1 MPFLLVA
8 PSLFLVGAFFLLP
21 LALSVQGAFAGP
33 GGTFTLAHFA
43 TAFGLYRNDM
53 LVTLAV
59 TVCATL
65 LIGAGA
71 IAIGGY
77 LTLGGN
83 ARARAILAWLYRWP
97 LFIPFIVAGQCMR
110 GFLGQNGLMNSAL
123 VAAGMP
129 EAWSQSFLDWR
140 GIVIT
145 FVWKQLP
152 FATLLIAGAMAAL
165 DRSQIEAAS
174 NLGAGRL
181 RVLWGVVLPQVSRNI
196 TVALILSFVTMMGVL
211 SVPLMISGQSPSMLT
226 IPMAW
231 RINSLGDYATANAL
245 GVLACLMTGAVA
257 WIWLRQA
264 AAEKS
269 R

>member
-181 RVLWGVVLPQVSRNI
+181 RGEDGEAHRAWPVGH
-196 TVALILSFVTMMGVL
+196 
-211 SVPLMISGQSPSMLT
+211 VPRTL
-226 IPMAW
+226 
-231 RINSLGDYATANAL
+231 
-245 GVLACLMTGAVA
+245 
-257 WIWLRQA
+257 
-264 AAEKS
+264 
-269 R
+269 